1 MEDKEGSM
9 IRLRHRLSPTTTASD
24 EAEVYARK
32 VENMKTRL
40 LTINEKIIQHELRS
54 IKEQHKVG
62 CDGLGKGRKIETE
75 KQIKKTLKMM
85 QEIGNKKLVVLNTK
99 ISHNRELRRKI
110 DEMRQERCRLDVIYT
125 KLERDVQCQ
134 TEQMYMVL
142 EEGKNAIKARDNA
155 IGELEALNKQF
166 EEGRRLGCGFYSCDL
181 TTRALTST

>member
-1 MEDKEGSM
+1 M
-9 IRLRHRLSPTTTASD
+9 IRLRHGLSPTTTASD

-54 IKEQHKVG
+54 IEEQHKVG

-75 KQIKKTLKMM
+75 KQIEKTLKMM